1 MGETITHYFSVL
13 LLCLFVVGNGV
24 VAQGSA
30 AADQPDDADL
40 VHLGDIVEVDVEGS
54 LEFDWRGGLNPEG
67 FLDGIENVD
76 SPVFALC
83 RSESDLAAA
92 VAKEYS
98 RILRE
103 PKVKVRILD
112 RSNRAVT
119 YLDGAVRVPHRF
131 QIKRSVRL
139 NELIVL
145 SGGITDTASGEVS
158 IFRPKLLSC
167 KTTPA
172 SGTETF
178 VKASQEAGS
187 ETLTV
192 KISDLL
198 LGKKEANPEIL
209 SGDVVNVSQAL
220 PIYVIGGV
228 NNPRQISARSQ
239 TTLSRAVAAAGG
251 ASKEGD
257 ESNVT
262 IFRREGGESRVIEKD
277 LRKIADSRAEDPLL
291 RPYDIVEVA
300 QRGRPKRRFPP
311 VIDSRGDRAAMA
323 KLPLRIIE

>member
-1 MGETITHYFSVL
+1 VRKTITHYFSVL
-13 LLCLFVVGNGV
+13 LLCLFAAGSGAF
-24 VAQGSA
+24 AQNTPAS
-30 AADQPDDADL
+30 DPPDDADL

-83 RSESDLAAA
+83 RSENDIAAA

-98 RILRE
+98 RILRD
-103 PKVKVRILD
+103 PRVKVRILD

-119 YLDGAVRVPHRF
+119 YLDGAVRLPHRF
-131 QIKRSVRL
+131 QIKRSVHL

-158 IFRPKLLSC
+158 IFRPRFLSC
-167 KTTPA
+167 RSTRIA
-172 SGTETF
+172 GTDSF
-178 VKASQEAGS
+178 VNASQEAGP

-192 KISDLL
+192 KLSDLL
-198 LGKKEANPEIL
+198 RGKKDANPEIL
-209 SGDVVNVSQAL
+209 SGDIVNVSQAL
-220 PIYVIGGV
+220 PIYIIGGV
-228 NNPRQISARSQ
+228 NNPHQISARSQ
-239 TTLSRAVAAAGG
+239 TTLSRAIAAAGG
-251 ASKEGD
+251 TSKEGD
-257 ESNVT
+257 ESKVT
-262 IFRREGGESRVIEKD
+262 IFRREGGESRVIEAD
-277 LRKIADSRAEDPLL
+277 LRKIVDGRAEDPLL
-291 RPYDIVEVA
+291 KPYDIVEVA
-300 QRGRPKRRFPP
+300 QEGRPKRRFPP